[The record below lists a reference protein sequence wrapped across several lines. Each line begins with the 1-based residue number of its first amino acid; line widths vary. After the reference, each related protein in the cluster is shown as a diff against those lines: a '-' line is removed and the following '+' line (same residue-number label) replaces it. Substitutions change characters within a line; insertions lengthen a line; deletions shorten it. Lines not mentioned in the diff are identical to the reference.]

1 MAFAEATAGTL
12 SPVAEARQ
20 NILISRVYAWMT
32 AGLAVTGA
40 TAAFTATTPALLN
53 LIFGNSLV
61 LILLLVAQVALVIA
75 ISGAINRLTATTAT
89 ALFLLYAALNGVTLA
104 SVLLTYTG
112 ASIALTFFI
121 TAGTFAAMSLYG
133 SITKRD
139 LTAVGNLA
147 FMVLIGIIL
156 GSLVN
161 FFLRNELIYWVLTYA
176 GVGVFVALIAY
187 DTQKIKRILSQGLE
201 GEAAGRAVI
210 MGALALYLD
219 FVNLFLNLLRIFG
232 RRR

>member
-1 MAFAEATAGTL
+1 MAFAEAAAGTL
-12 SPVAEARQ
+12 SPVAEERQ
-20 NILISRVYAWMT
+20 NSLISRVYAWMT

-210 MGALALYLD
+210 LGALALYLD

>member
-1 MAFAEATAGTL
+1 MAFAGATAGTL

-20 NILISRVYAWMT
+20 NSLISRVYAWMT

-210 MGALALYLD
+210 LGALALYLD

>member
-12 SPVAEARQ
+12 SPAAEARQ
-20 NILISRVYAWMT
+20 NSLISRVYAWMT

-53 LIFGNSLV
+53 LVYGNALV

-75 ISGAINRLTATTAT
+75 ISGAINRLTAATAT

-147 FMVLIGIIL
+147 FMGLIGIIL

-161 FFLRNELIYWVLTYA
+161 LFLRNELLYWLLTYA
-176 GVGVFVALIAY
+176 GVGVFVGLIAY

-210 MGALALYLD
+210 LGALALYLD

>member
-20 NILISRVYAWMT
+20 NSLISRVYAWMT

-210 MGALALYLD
+210 LGALALYLD

>member
-1 MAFAEATAGTL
+1 MAFAEATAGAL
-12 SPVAEARQ
+12 SPAAEARQ
-20 NILISRVYAWMT
+20 NSLISRVYAWMT

-53 LIFGNSLV
+53 LVYGNALV
-61 LILLLVAQVALVIA
+61 LILLLVAQVALVVA
-75 ISGAINRLTATTAT
+75 ISGAINRLTAATAT

-139 LTAVGNLA
+139 LTAMGNLA

-161 FFLRNELIYWVLTYA
+161 LFLRNELIYWLLTYA
-176 GVGVFVALIAY
+176 GVAVFVGLIAY

-210 MGALALYLD
+210 LGALALYLD

>member
-1 MAFAEATAGTL
+1 MAFAEATAGAL
-12 SPVAEARQ
+12 SPAAEARR
-20 NILISRVYAWMT
+20 NSLISRVYAWMT

-53 LIFGNSLV
+53 LVYGNALV

-75 ISGAINRLTATTAT
+75 ISAAINRLTAATAT

-161 FFLRNELIYWVLTYA
+161 LFLRNELIYWLLTYA
-176 GVGVFVALIAY
+176 GVAVFVGLIAY

-210 MGALALYLD
+210 LGALALYLD

>member
-1 MAFAEATAGTL
+1 MAFAGATAGTL
-12 SPVAEARQ
+12 RPAAEARQ
-20 NILISRVYAWMT
+20 NSLISRVYAWMT

-147 FMVLIGIIL
+147 FMGLIGIIL

-161 FFLRNELIYWVLTYA
+161 FFLRNELVYWLLTYA
-176 GVGVFVALIAY
+176 GVAVFVALIAY

-210 MGALALYLD
+210 LGALALYLD

>member
-20 NILISRVYAWMT
+20 NSLISRVYAWMT

-89 ALFLLYAALNGVTLA
+89 ALFLLYAALNRVTLA

-121 TAGTFAAMSLYG
+121 TAGTFA
-133 SITKRD
+133 
-139 LTAVGNLA
+139 
-147 FMVLIGIIL
+147 
-156 GSLVN
+156 
-161 FFLRNELIYWVLTYA
+161 
-176 GVGVFVALIAY
+176 
-187 DTQKIKRILSQGLE
+187 
-201 GEAAGRAVI
+201 
-210 MGALALYLD
+210 
-219 FVNLFLNLLRIFG
+219 
-232 RRR
+232 

>member
-1 MAFAEATAGTL
+1 MAFAEATAGAL
-12 SPVAEARQ
+12 SPAAEARR
-20 NILISRVYAWMT
+20 NSLISRVYAWMT

-53 LIFGNSLV
+53 LVYGNALV

-75 ISGAINRLTATTAT
+75 ISAAINRLTAATAT

-104 SVLLTYTG
+104 SVLLTFTG

-161 FFLRNELIYWVLTYA
+161 LFLRNELIYWLLTFA
-176 GVGVFVALIAY
+176 GVGVFVGLIAY
-187 DTQKIKRILSQGLE
+187 DTQKIKRILSRGLE

-210 MGALALYLD
+210 LGALALYLD

>member
-1 MAFAEATAGTL
+1 MAFAGATAGTL
-12 SPVAEARQ
+12 SPAAEARQ
-20 NILISRVYAWMT
+20 NSLISRVYAWMT

-147 FMVLIGIIL
+147 FMGLIGIIL

-161 FFLRNELIYWVLTYA
+161 FFLRNELVYWLLTYA
-176 GVGVFVALIAY
+176 GVAVFVALIAY

-210 MGALALYLD
+210 LGALALYLD